1 MSFWISFLYV
11 EKEIKK
17 SNNGLTLFGILFYSL
32 YGAALAVFYS
42 KIDLPK
48 IDIDLR
54 KDIELKIDIEV
65 LTK

>member
-1 MSFWISFLYV
+1 MWK
-11 EKEIKK
+11 KEIKK

-32 YGAALAVFYS
+32 YGAALAVFYG

-48 IDIDLR
+48 IDIELR
-54 KDIELKIDIEV
+54 KDIVLKIDIKV

>member
-1 MSFWISFLYV
+1 MWK
-11 EKEIKK
+11 KEIKK
-17 SNNGLTLFGILFYSL
+17 SNNGLTLFRILFYSL

-48 IDIDLR
+48 IDIELR

>member
-1 MSFWISFLYV
+1 MWK
-11 EKEIKK
+11 KEIKK

-32 YGAALAVFYS
+32 YGAALAVLYS

-48 IDIDLR
+48 IDIELR

-65 LTK
+65 LPK

>member
-1 MSFWISFLYV
+1 MWK
-11 EKEIKK
+11 KELKK
-17 SNNGLTLFGILFYSL
+17 SSNRLTLFGILFYSL

-48 IDIDLR
+48 IDIELR
-54 KDIELKIDIEV
+54 KDIELKIDIKV

>member
-1 MSFWISFLYV
+1 MWK
-11 EKEIKK
+11 KEIKK
-17 SNNGLTLFGILFYSL
+17 SNNGLTLFGILIYSL

-48 IDIDLR
+48 IDIELR

>member
-1 MSFWISFLYV
+1 MWK
-11 EKEIKK
+11 KELKK
-17 SNNGLTLFGILFYSL
+17 SSNRLTLFGILFYFL

-48 IDIDLR
+48 IDIELR

>member
-1 MSFWISFLYV
+1 MWK
-11 EKEIKK
+11 KEIKK

-48 IDIDLR
+48 IDIELR
-54 KDIELKIDIEV
+54 KDIELKIDIKV

>member
-1 MSFWISFLYV
+1 MWK
-11 EKEIKK
+11 KEIKK

-48 IDIDLR
+48 IDIELR
-54 KDIELKIDIEV
+54 KDIELKKDIEV

>member
-1 MSFWISFLYV
+1 MWK
-11 EKEIKK
+11 KEIKK

-32 YGAALAVFYS
+32 YGAALSVFYS

-48 IDIDLR
+48 IDIELR